1 MCSKSLINCVVAA
14 LLPVLSWVNICTSRT
29 DSQTGVLGRAD
40 LLAAVQKVK
49 NDPNDREDL
58 RRIISFF
65 DAHKDVF
72 GHLDLFSDYVSYLK
86 DDDGQVQ
93 LLGARGLYELKNPK
107 GIKALSDF
115 LRSKDFI
122 VLKKKAYAGEL
133 DSRQYKWEIRASI
146 ETILALGKI
155 GDDSVVPLLESLRT
169 TTEFQLE
176 WGGGPVE
183 KALAELGSIKSL
195 WSISQN
201 ARDKEI
207 WNAASAVVGIRDATK
222 VPELMATAVKDDI
235 AQPVRQAALRALAEI
250 NSSDVPSFLVAVMN
264 DAEYDLLLRG
274 SAAVAAGRTK
284 AKSIEEHLLA
294 HSRNVESDIRAHAF
308 VGLIMA
314 MPDKY
319 LDSWFDKLMDPNED
333 SAFRNKLAGLEYYIP
348 RDVLISRRE
357 QLYKCLTAADTTG
370 RPLDKVRLQI
380 WCRINE
386 LYREEPQLI
395 LTTASA
401 DMTLHLRHPIR
412 NKIMMA
418 NPHLSFQELKERVD
432 ERIKSI
438 VQVYEPQP
446 QEEK

>member
-1 MCSKSLINCVVAA
+1 MCSKSLMSCVIATA
-14 LLPVLSWVNICTSRT
+14 LLLLCWSNIGISGTDSRASALSRT
-29 DSQTGVLGRAD
+29 GI
-40 LLAAVQKVK
+40 LAAVQKVR

-58 RRIISFF
+58 QRVIDSF
-65 DAHKDVF
+65 DGHKPVPVSR
-72 GHLDLFSDYVSYLK
+72 DLLADFTSFLN
-86 DDDGQVQ
+86 DDDSQVQ
-93 LLGARGLYELKNPK
+93 LVGARGLYELKDPK
-107 GIKALSDF
+107 SVEALSDF
-115 LRSKDFI
+115 LRGKDFV

-133 DSRQYKWEIRASI
+133 DSRHYKWEIKASI
-146 ETILALGKI
+146 EAILALGKI

-207 WNAASAVVGIRDATK
+207 WNAAYAVERIRDATK

-308 VGLIMA
+308 VGLIIA

-333 SAFRNKLAGLEYYIP
+333 SAFRDKLAGLEYYIP

-370 RPLDKVRLQI
+370 RPLDKVRVQI
-380 WCRINE
+380 WCCIND

-401 DMTLHLRHPIR
+401 DVTLHLRHPIT

-432 ERIKSI
+432 EEIRSI
-438 VQVYEPQP
+438 VQVYEPQH